1 MTVIT
6 LTTQV
11 NTRLL
16 QHLKQ
21 GFKRSNKT
29 KDKNSENVPYLEI
42 T

>member
-21 GFKRSNKT
+21 GFKRSYKT
-29 KDKNSENVPYLEI
+29 KDKNWKVPYLEI